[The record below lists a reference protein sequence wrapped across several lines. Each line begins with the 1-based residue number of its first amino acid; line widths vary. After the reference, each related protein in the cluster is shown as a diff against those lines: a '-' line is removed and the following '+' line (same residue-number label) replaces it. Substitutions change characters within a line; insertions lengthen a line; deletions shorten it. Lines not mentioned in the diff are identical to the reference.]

1 MLSHRVQGLAVIGIV
16 FVVVVVVLTVVQAA
30 KHDWFIFNG
39 NFLETHGWHVL
50 LHQAHELHCQP
61 TLGTSDSCAIQSEQ
75 QPRKAPAVV
84 LVDKISAVKA
94 HMSEN

>member
-39 NFLETHGWHVL
+39 NFF
-50 LHQAHELHCQP
+50 
-61 TLGTSDSCAIQSEQ
+61 
-75 QPRKAPAVV
+75 
-84 LVDKISAVKA
+84 
-94 HMSEN
+94 